1 MKYEAAF
8 AQLQDI
14 VRKMENDEFS
24 IDEIAVQLKEAQRLI
39 KFCKDK
45 LTKTEAEIQKIH
57 HAHRR
62 VFAVDTE
69 LVNMYDTQNVYCER
83 TLTDFL
89 GILRNLDITFFIIV
103 VNVSTE
109 IPVQLGTD
117 RNREILAEAL
127 LHQQRH
133 GQ

>member
-45 LTKTEAEIQKIH
+45 LTKTEAEIQKIQS
-57 HAHRR
+57 
-62 VFAVDTE
+62 E
-69 LVNMYDTQNVYCER
+69 CE
-83 TLTDFL
+83 
-89 GILRNLDITFFIIV
+89 
-103 VNVSTE
+103 
-109 IPVQLGTD
+109 
-117 RNREILAEAL
+117 
-127 LHQQRH
+127 
-133 GQ
+133 